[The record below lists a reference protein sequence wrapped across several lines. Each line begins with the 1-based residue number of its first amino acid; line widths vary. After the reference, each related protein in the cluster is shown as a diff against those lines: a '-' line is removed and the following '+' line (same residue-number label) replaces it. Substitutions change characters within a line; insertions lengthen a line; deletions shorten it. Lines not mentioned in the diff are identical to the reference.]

1 MAFFRSIFTISILT
15 LVSRLFGFIRDI
27 LIAIFLGTGVLADIF
42 FVAFKIP
49 NLFRRLFA
57 EGALSAAFV
66 PQFLSLSNKN
76 GFEHAKEF
84 AQEVLSILVL
94 VTLGFVV
101 LIQIFMPTVIL
112 LFAPGFFQSKEKLD
126 LAIVLTRITF
136 PYLVFI
142 SLVSLMSGVLNAL
155 GKFAAAAATPILLNI
170 ALIGS
175 LIMFSEHTQTPAHA
189 LAWGVSI
196 GGLVQFIWLL
206 TYCSNSGVYLR
217 LPLPKFSKEVVLM
230 LKRIIPVAIGAGVY
244 QVSLLIDTIIAS
256 FLPSGSISFLFYA
269 DRINQLPIGIVG
281 VAIGTAL
288 LPALSQSLNSNNEK
302 LALDTQNRAIEFSL
316 VLALPAAIALI
327 ILAGPVIS
335 TLFERGQF
343 GAESVVS
350 TAAALSIYSIGLPA
364 YILIKALVPGY
375 FSRGDTATPIKIA
388 GFAIVINII
397 FNLIL
402 MGPFL
407 HLGIAVATVISAWC
421 NVALLSIFLWKRGQ
435 LKPDNLFLYRLPRVI
450 LATLIMGCLVYLGVH
465 LFEESFNGD
474 AFEKFVAL
482 IALVFLGLVSY
493 CFITL
498 YFKVYSLKDVTGVFS
513 QKI

>member
-1 MAFFRSIFTISILT
+1 MALFKSIFTISALT
-15 LVSRLFGFIRDI
+15 LVSRLFGFIRDV
-27 LIAIFLGTGVLADIF
+27 LIAIFLGTGILADIF

-66 PQFLSLSNKN
+66 PQFLSLNNKS
-76 GFEHAKEF
+76 GFEHAIRF

-101 LIQIFMPTVIL
+101 LMQMFMPIVIL
-112 LFAPGFFQSKEKLD
+112 LFAPGFLQSKEKLD

-136 PYLVFI
+136 PYLIFI

-155 GKFAAAAATPILLNI
+155 GKFAAAAATPILLNV

-175 LIMFSEHTQTPAHA
+175 LILLSEHTQTPAHA
-189 LAWGVSI
+189 LAWGVSV
-196 GGLVQFIWLL
+196 GGLMQFIWLL
-206 TYCSNSGVYLR
+206 IYCSKLGVYLR
-217 LPLPKFSKEVVLM
+217 LTLPKFSKEVMLM

-256 FLPSGSISFLFYA
+256 FLPSGSISYLFYA

-288 LPALSQSLNSNNEK
+288 LPTLSKSLIANNEK
-302 LALDTQNRAIEFSL
+302 LALDTQNRAIEFSI

-343 GAESVVS
+343 GADSVVS

-375 FSRGDTATPIKIA
+375 FSRGDTSTPIKIA

-407 HLGIAVATVISAWC
+407 HLGIAAATVISAWC
-421 NVALLSIFLWKRGQ
+421 NVALLSVFLWKRGQ
-435 LKPDNLFLYRLPRVI
+435 LKPDNLFLYRLPRAI
-450 LATLIMGCLVYLGVH
+450 LATLIMGCLVYLGAF
-465 LFEESFNGD
+465 LFEESLNGKV
-474 AFEKFVAL
+474 FEKFITL
-482 IALVFLGLVSY
+482 IALVFLGLTSY
-493 CFITL
+493 GCITI
-498 YFKVYSLKDVTGVFS
+498 YFKVYSLKDITGVFK